1 MKIKNNFKQVKP
13 FPYTFG
19 TNKMSN
25 KISSKKLL
33 IDSHKR
39 RIRKLRVSLLDA
51 CNFRCFY
58 CLPKNVKF
66 MNSSKYIS
74 PLEIE
79 KICSTLCDY
88 GLEQVRITGGEPTL
102 RKEFREIVLRLSNL
116 KVKKLGLT
124 TNGSKLM
131 GELNFLKD
139 SRCKHINISLESLS
153 KDNFKKITRKDSFNE
168 VYSSIK
174 EAKKLGFIVKVNVVL
189 MKGINDHEIFDF
201 IKFSSENDIEV
212 RFLEVMQIGAA
223 YQFQNDLFISADT
236 AISKIKEQEHLE
248 KEIIEHDSTSFNF
261 RTQSGAKIG
270 FIAPESKPFCG
281 SCSRWRLSADGFL
294 RACLMSNK
302 GVKISNTDPSQYD
315 NLLKLMLDMK
325 PINKIQHVAEYMN
338 QIGG

>member
-1 MKIKNNFKQVKP
+1 
-13 FPYTFG
+13 
-19 TNKMSN
+19 
-25 KISSKKLL
+25 
-33 IDSHKR
+33 
-39 RIRKLRVSLLDA
+39 
-51 CNFRCFY
+51 
-58 CLPKNVKF
+58 
-66 MNSSKYIS
+66 
-74 PLEIE
+74 
-79 KICSTLCDY
+79 
-88 GLEQVRITGGEPTL
+88 
-102 RKEFREIVLRLSNL
+102 
-116 KVKKLGLT
+116 
-124 TNGSKLM
+124 
-131 GELNFLKD
+131 
-139 SRCKHINISLESLS
+139 
-153 KDNFKKITRKDSFNE
+153 
-168 VYSSIK
+168 
-174 EAKKLGFIVKVNVVL
+174 